1 MREVILPAATCSVI
15 KPYEPQYD
23 TSNFVNTGEFFDTH
37 PGVVPW
43 VTRYEQTALDGSL
56 IESWERDKNG
66 RMVNVTKRDIYRK
79 ELIEAQEQLAKLQEE
94 Q

>member
-1 MREVILPAATCSVI
+1 MSNKTLPAAYRSTV
-15 KPYEPQYD
+15 PPGDPPFD
-23 TSNFVNTGEFFDTH
+23 TATFVNTGEFFDTH

-79 ELIEAQEQLAKLQEE
+79 ELIEAQEQLAKLQEV
-94 Q
+94 